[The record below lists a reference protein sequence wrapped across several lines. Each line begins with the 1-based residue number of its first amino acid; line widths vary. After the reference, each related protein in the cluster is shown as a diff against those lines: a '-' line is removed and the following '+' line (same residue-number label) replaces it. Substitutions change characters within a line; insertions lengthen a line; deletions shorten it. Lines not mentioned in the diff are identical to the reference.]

1 METHLKCRGCGKEYE
16 LGGYFGGC
24 PDCASR
30 GERGTLEV
38 AYDYDAIASRLGP
51 TFWGMAW
58 DSLWQYAPLLP
69 VADTGNIVS
78 LGEGNTPLTLSRV
91 VSEMLGLRYLFFKNE
106 SVSPTWSH
114 KDRLHTVAT
123 SMAKVLNYSRSV
135 ASSTGN
141 HGAAAAAYASAA
153 GMDCVIFCP
162 EETSKLLLDLIST
175 LGARVLITDWEG
187 RSALIPEMVGRG
199 DWYPTLFFGA
209 DYASC
214 PNPYGVEGY
223 KTTAFEVH
231 RQLGD
236 VPDRIF
242 FAVAAG
248 DTLYGAWKGF
258 GEMKRLGA
266 SRKLP
271 RVYGCQPESA
281 HSLKISLERKLDH
294 VVTMEKPR
302 SIATSTMESTAGV
315 HALEAIRESRGGAV
329 AVSDDQIQEAMA
341 LLGKEGLCAE
351 PSSAVPVAAVI
362 QLARRGEIDPGEKI
376 VCVVTSAG
384 IKWPSALAEV
394 APEPVRI
401 EVSAAG
407 LDAALERLGL
417 S

>member
-91 VSEMLGLRYLFFKNE
+91 VSEMLGLRYIFFKNE

-123 SMAKVLNYSRSV
+123 SMAKVLNYSKSV

-153 GMDCVIFCP
+153 GMDSVIFCP

-187 RSALIPEMVGRG
+187 RSA
-199 DWYPTLFFGA
+199 
-209 DYASC
+209 
-214 PNPYGVEGY
+214 EG
-223 KTTAFEVH
+223 TGT
-231 RQLGD
+231 
-236 VPDRIF
+236 
-242 FAVAAG
+242 
-248 DTLYGAWKGF
+248 
-258 GEMKRLGA
+258 
-266 SRKLP
+266 
-271 RVYGCQPESA
+271 
-281 HSLKISLERKLDH
+281 
-294 VVTMEKPR
+294 PR
-302 SIATSTMESTAGV
+302 SSSERITRVVPTPMELRVTRLSPSRCTASWATFPIGSSSLWRRGTPSTA
-315 HALEAIRESRGGAV
+315 
-329 AVSDDQIQEAMA
+329 
-341 LLGKEGLCAE
+341 
-351 PSSAVPVAAVI
+351 
-362 QLARRGEIDPGEKI
+362 PGRA
-376 VCVVTSAG
+376 SG
-384 IKWPSALAEV
+384 
-394 APEPVRI
+394 R
-401 EVSAAG
+401 
-407 LDAALERLGL
+407 
-417 S
+417 